1 MPRYYF
7 DIQDGA
13 DLMRDS
19 EGSEHRD
26 LGAAQNEATDTLT
39 QMGKEIFPGHDDRA
53 LSIDIRDD
61 GGKAL
66 MRVTLTHAT
75 ERFGQAAVK
84 PDGHDTVRIH
94 TNGVK

>member
-7 DIQDGA
+7 DIQDGVE
-13 DLMRDS
+13 LLRDS
-19 EGSEHRD
+19 EGSEHLN

-39 QMGKEIFPGHDDRA
+39 QMGKEIFPGHADRA

-61 GGKAL
+61 DGKAL
-66 MRVTLTHAT
+66 MRVTLTHST

-94 TNGVK
+94 TNDLK